1 MLKVMRKSFQHL
13 KWTLWLVVF
22 IFVAFIFVDWG
33 MGRIRG
39 DRSTST
45 EVATINGQT
54 ISTIDFSRQYRLAE
68 ESYRQ
73 RYKENWTPALAKALD
88 LPSQVLNGMIDR
100 RLMTDAA
107 LQSGLTVSD
116 AELAEKIQSYPAFQK
131 NGEFIGARAYK
142 DLLAANGLTTGQ
154 FERDYREDILVQKFS
169 RLVAESLVVA
179 DSEVEAQFAR
189 QSEKAKIEYVLISP
203 DHFGASAA
211 PSDSE
216 LLAYFNQNKEHF
228 RQPERR
234 KIKYLL
240 VEESRLREA
249 LKPSAGEVRSY
260 FEAHKSEF
268 ATSER
273 VHAAHILIKS
283 ASDAKPADD
292 AAARKKAEDLA
303 ARAKKGEDFAELARK
318 NSEDPGSK
326 DKGGDL
332 SNFGRGMM
340 TKPFEDAAFSM
351 APGEIRGPI
360 KTSFGYHVIKLLEK
374 VPPGTMALDEATPRI
389 NSALAQSAVK
399 AASARR
405 AEALEK
411 SISKSSS
418 DEDLRKLAG
427 NEVTF
432 EATGFLT
439 SQGIVTGLGY
449 APNVLKT
456 AFQLK
461 KGEVALQAVSTPRGP
476 VIVKTTDILPPGLPE
491 YSEVKEKVAAE
502 YTRVR
507 GEQRALEGARPLGAE
522 LQKGTTLADLAKRY
536 GTTVQTPA
544 EFAKGSPIPALGA
557 SDTVS
562 DAVFKTA
569 SGQLGGPVS
578 AGAQGVVFF
587 RVVSKTEFDRAAFEA
602 RKESIKQSL
611 REQEAQKLI
620 QAEMTRRRT
629 NEKVVVNEEF
639 LKTYLRG

>member
-33 MGRIRG
+33 MGRLRG
-39 DRSTST
+39 DRTASADA
-45 EVATINGQT
+45 ATVNGQT
-54 ISTIDFSRQYRLAE
+54 ISTIDFSRQYRQAE
-68 ESYRQ
+68 EGYRD
-73 RYKENWTPALAKALD
+73 RYKENWTPALAKAMD
-88 LPSQVLNGMIDR
+88 LPSQVLNQMIDR
-100 RLMTDAA
+100 TLLLDAA
-107 LQSGLTVSD
+107 HQSGLEVDD
-116 AELAEKIQSYPAFQK
+116 AELSEKIRTYPAFQR
-131 NGEFIGARAYK
+131 NGDFIGAKAYA
-142 DLLAANGLTTGQ
+142 DLLASHGLTTSQ
-154 FERDYREDILVQKFS
+154 FEHDFREDLLVQKFS
-169 RLVAESLVVA
+169 RLVAESLVVP
-179 DSEVEAQFAR
+179 DTDVEAQFAK

-203 DHFGASAA
+203 DHFGAATA
-211 PSDSE
+211 PTDAE
-216 LLAYFNQNKEHF
+216 LLAYFNQNKERF

-249 LKPSAGEVRSY
+249 LKPSPEEVRSY
-260 FEAHKSEF
+260 YEAHKSEF
-268 ATSER
+268 ATSDR
-273 VHAAHILIKS
+273 VHAAHILVKS

-318 NSEDPGSK
+318 YSEDPGSK

-332 SNFGRGMM
+332 STFGRGMM
-340 TKPFEDAAFSM
+340 TKPFEEAAFSM

-360 KTSFGYHVIKLLEK
+360 KSSFGYHIIKLLEK
-374 VPPGTMALDEATPRI
+374 VPPGTMPLDEATPRI
-389 NSALAQSAVK
+389 NAALAQSAVK

-411 SISKSSS
+411 SVSKSSS

-432 EATGFLT
+432 DATGFLT
-439 SQGIVTGLGY
+439 AQGIVPGLGY

-461 KGEVALQAVSTPRGP
+461 KGEVSLHSVTTPRGP
-476 VIVKTTDILPPGLPE
+476 VIVKTTDILAPGLPE
-491 YSEVKEKVAAE
+491 LADVRDKVLAE
-502 YTRVR
+502 YNRVQAD
-507 GEQRALEGARPLGAE
+507 GRALQGARPLAAE
-522 LQKGTTLADLAKRY
+522 LQQGTTLADLAKRY
-536 GTTVQTPA
+536 ATSVQTPA
-544 EFAKGSPIPALGA
+544 EFAKGSPIPSLGS
-557 SDTVS
+557 SDNVS

-569 SGQLGGPVS
+569 AGQVGGPVS
-578 AGAQGVVFF
+578 AGAQGIVFF
-587 RVVSKTEFDRAAFEA
+587 KVVSKTDFDRAAFEA
-602 RKESIKQSL
+602 RKESIRQTL

-620 QAEMTRRRT
+620 QAEMTRRRAT
-629 NEKVVVNEEF
+629 EKIVVNEDF